1 MAKWTAADI
10 PSQLGRTA
18 LVTGANSGL
27 GYFTSLELARHGAH
41 VIMAARDEQKGR
53 AALARLKADVP
64 NAAVELQLLDL
75 ADLDNVKA
83 FAAKLISSGQKLDI
97 LINNAGL
104 MMPPRGTT
112 KQGFETQFGVNHL
125 GHFALTLL
133 LLPLLEKSNDGRVVT
148 VSSGLHRSGAINFDD
163 LQSERSYSPT
173 KAYSQSKIAN
183 VYFALELDRRL
194 RAKGSPTKSLIS
206 HPGVAVTNLSAS
218 LAPGLMKSI
227 MTMFLP
233 LIAQSAANGALPS
246 LYAATA
252 SGVRG
257 GQFFGPEGRQEM
269 KGSPVEVQPV
279 ALAKDTAIAKRLWE
293 TSEKLTGV
301 KLP

>member
-1 MAKWTAADI
+1 MAKWKAADI
-10 PSQLGRTA
+10 PSQVGRTA

-27 GYFTSLELARHGAH
+27 GYFTSLDLARHGAQ
-41 VIMAARDEQKGR
+41 VIMTARDEDKGR
-53 AALARLKADVP
+53 SALARLKAEAP
-64 NAAVELQLLDL
+64 NANVELQLLDL

-83 FAAKLISSGQKLDI
+83 FAAKLINSGQKLDL

-194 RAKGSPTKSLIS
+194 RAMGNRTKSLIS
-206 HPGVAVTNLSAS
+206 HPGVAVTNLSSS

-227 MTMFLP
+227 MSMVIP
-233 LIAQSAANGALPS
+233 MMGQSAAAGALPS

-252 SGVRG
+252 SGVQG
-257 GQFFGPEGRQEM
+257 GQFFGPEGRREM
-269 KGSPVEVQPV
+269 KGSPVQVQP
-279 ALAKDTAIAKRLWE
+279 AAIAKDAAIATRLWE
-293 TSEKLTGV
+293 TSEKLTAV
-301 KLP
+301 KMS